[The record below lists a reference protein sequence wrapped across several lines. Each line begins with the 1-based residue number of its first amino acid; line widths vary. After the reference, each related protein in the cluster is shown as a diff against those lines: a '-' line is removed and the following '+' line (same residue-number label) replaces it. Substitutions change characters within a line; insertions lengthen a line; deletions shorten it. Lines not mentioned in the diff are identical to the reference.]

1 MGGLYAPLFT
11 IKMNDKQFKMAQ
23 TLHQRGELKKA
34 LNIYRAIRLPVR
46 TRQVDIYHS
55 LCLIQLGRLEEA
67 QSVISLVDLSKLEQY
82 AELVTTAL
90 VVKSLGQIEDCINL
104 LHQALKKYPDKPVIH
119 LNLAVV
125 YLALDKV
132 EESEKQLKLALS
144 LGLDSAELRLNQ
156 AQIAIRKFD
165 LEEAENFIQ
174 LAVAKN
180 PGHCDIFYL
189 RGVICEQQYDIPSA
203 YTNYV
208 EALKRNISSPT
219 AWERL
224 SIIFNEGSWFR
235 NEVDIKSLSSLF
247 KAAKEQN
254 IASLKTLTQIVTIQ
268 KKSLI
273 WDELD
278 YFEQLLIDGLGR
290 DGQVT
295 APSPFVTLT
304 LPINQKEITKA
315 YIFQHKS
322 IKHSS
327 SIKKKRPSSK
337 PRIAFIS
344 SDLRN
349 HAVGYLLKDI
359 IKTSEIFS
367 NYDCIYTGEPELS
380 DVYQLYKSSF
390 NRFYEGGALTTEDK
404 ISIIKDREIDI
415 LVDLNGFT
423 GRPSIEMFRKLD
435 IPLVHWLGLP
445 SSTGAEIFD
454 FLICDPIVLPPQE
467 KDSISETP
475 IYLPITYVP
484 SRDFIL
490 NSNKNE
496 IFTFGS
502 FQNGFK
508 LNPILLK
515 TWSEILNICSDAKF
529 VIASSEIDKEA
540 LINLLKHYNFDM
552 NRTEIVQFLRV
563 DHHLKRL
570 ANVDCILDTFP
581 YNGGTSCADA
591 LEKGVP
597 VVSLYGEAIV
607 SRVAS
612 SILRS
617 AGLDELIAKNIE
629 NYKEIAINLYQ
640 EKNKK
645 DDLLKKISAS
655 YFAQPAQF
663 ARDFHR
669 CLIEQVSAHYD

>member
-1 MGGLYAPLFT
+1 
-11 IKMNDKQFKMAQ
+11 MAQ

-46 TRQVDIYHS
+46 NRQVDIYHS
-55 LCLIQLGRLEEA
+55 LCLTQLGRLEEA
-67 QSVISLVDLSKLEQY
+67 RSVISIIDLSKLEQY
-82 AELVTTAL
+82 GELITTAL
-90 VVKSLGQIEDCINL
+90 VVKSLGQIENCIQL
-104 LHQALKKYPDKPVIH
+104 LLKAVEKYPNKPVTH
-119 LNLAVV
+119 LNLAVA
-125 YLALDKV
+125 YLALNKV
-132 EESEKQLKLALS
+132 DDSEKQLNLALS
-144 LGLDSAELRLNQ
+144 MGLDSAELRLNQ
-156 AQIAIRKFD
+156 AQIAIRKFN

-174 LAVAKN
+174 LAVEKN
-180 PGHCDIFYL
+180 PGHFDIFYL
-189 RGVICEQQYDIPSA
+189 RGVISEQQFDIPNA

-219 AWERL
+219 AWDRL
-224 SIIFNEGSWFR
+224 SIIFNDGSWFR
-235 NEVDIKSLSSLF
+235 NEVNINSLSSLF
-247 KAAKEQN
+247 KAAKDQN
-254 IASLKTLTQIVTIQ
+254 IDSLKTLTQIVTIQ

-273 WDELD
+273 WNEIE
-278 YFEQLLIDGLGR
+278 YFEKLLIDRLGR
-290 DGQVT
+290 VGQVT
-295 APSPFVTLT
+295 APSSFLTLT
-304 LPINQKEITKA
+304 LPVNQKEITKA
-315 YIFQHKS
+315 YAFQYNT
-322 IKHSS
+322 ITHSS
-327 SIKKKRPSSK
+327 SIKKKRPKSK

-344 SDLRN
+344 SDLKN
-349 HAVGYLLKDI
+349 HAIGYLLKDI
-359 IKTSEIFS
+359 IKTSEIFG

-390 NRFYEGGALTTEDK
+390 NRFYEGGALTSEDK
-404 ISIIKDREIDI
+404 ISIISDREIDI

-423 GRPSIEMFRKLD
+423 GRPSIEMFQKID
-435 IPLVHWLGLP
+435 IPLVHWLGFP

-454 FLICDPIVLPPQE
+454 FLVCDPLVVPSQE
-467 KDSISETP
+467 KGSISETP
-475 IYLPITYVP
+475 VYLPVTYVP
-484 SRDFIL
+484 SRNFTFNL
-490 NSNKNE
+490 NKNE
-496 IFTFGS
+496 TFTFGS

-508 LNPILLK
+508 LNPLLLK
-515 TWSEILNICSDAKF
+515 TWSEILHICNDAKF
-529 VIASSEIDKEA
+529 VIGSHEVDKEA
-540 LINLLKHYNFDM
+540 LINLLKQYNFDL
-552 NRTEIVQFLRV
+552 NRIEIVQFLRI

-591 LEKGVP
+591 LEIGVP

-640 EKNKK
+640 EKNRK
-645 DDLLKKISAS
+645 DDLLKKISSS